1 MVTDSGLA
9 ILYMFISSAS
19 TERASK
25 IEKKYHYYM
34 DGCEISEFL
43 SNLNLIFPIWNNHW
57 KSI

>member
-25 IEKKYHYYM
+25 IENMMGKK
-34 DGCEISEFL
+34 
-43 SNLNLIFPIWNNHW
+43 
-57 KSI
+57 